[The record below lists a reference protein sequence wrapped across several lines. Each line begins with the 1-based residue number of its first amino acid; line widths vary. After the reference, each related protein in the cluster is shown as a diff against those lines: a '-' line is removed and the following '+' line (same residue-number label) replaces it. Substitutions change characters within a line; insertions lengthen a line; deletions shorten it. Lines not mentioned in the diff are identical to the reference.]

1 MKSVSLNNA
10 MLIMVKVL
18 GFNITRVSLELASLM
33 YSVVL
38 CIFVG
43 KSEREGIILLGGNKH
58 VCWRRN
64 VYRNLGK

>member
-43 KSEREGIILLGGNKH
+43 KSERERELSF
-58 VCWRRN
+58 
-64 VYRNLGK
+64 